1 MNDNNIKKA
10 LSVHSC
16 IDLTYNKH
24 TSPILLSLVNP
35 MSQHPDIN
43 DNIDSTSTNDE
54 QKTLSTSSDSLAHT
68 DIDASMSNEIEHE
81 ENKHLRIVNTFMK
94 RRTHMNKNAE
104 LALTAPEFSEYLVN
118 NSFGDGDLDGIDNLR
133 TLFADSPNG
142 SEAPLTLEIGFGL
155 GDSFIEMAA
164 AEPSRNFVGVEVH
177 EPGIGKCAYMAGTQ
191 ALTNVK
197 IINGDAIQLLKQL
210 PENHID
216 RIQLYFPDPWQK
228 KRHYKRRFVSPER
241 MEIVTRTL
249 KQGGWFHTA
258 TDWEHYAF
266 WMVEV
271 LDDFTGLTNQA
282 GAGKFTDR
290 PDFRPMTKFE
300 RRGLERGHGV
310 WDLIYIKD

>member
-1 MNDNNIKKA
+1 M
-10 LSVHSC
+10 
-16 IDLTYNKH
+16 TNK
-24 TSPILLSLVNP
+24 SLANP
-35 MSQHPDIN
+35 MSSHPD
-43 DNIDSTSTNDE
+43 TNTPV
-54 QKTLSTSSDSLAHT
+54 KNNSSDT
-68 DIDASMSNEIEHE
+68 EH
-81 ENKHLRIVNTFMK
+81 NDKHLRIVNTFMK

-104 LALTAPEFSEYLVN
+104 LALTDPEFAHYLVN
-118 NSFGDGDLDGIDNLR
+118 NSVGDGDLAGIDNLR
-133 TLFADSPNG
+133 ILFADSPNG
-142 SEAPLTLEIGFGL
+142 SKAPLTLEIGFGL

-164 AEPSRNFVGVEVH
+164 AEPTRNFVGIEVH

-191 ALTNVK
+191 GLSNVK

-241 MEIVTRTL
+241 MAIVTRSL
-249 KQGGWFHTA
+249 NQGGWFHTA

-266 WMVEV
+266 WMLDV
-271 LDDFTGLTNQA
+271 LDNFAGLSNHAGTGNFTP
-282 GAGKFTDR
+282 R

>member
-1 MNDNNIKKA
+1 
-10 LSVHSC
+10 
-16 IDLTYNKH
+16 
-24 TSPILLSLVNP
+24 

-43 DNIDSTSTNDE
+43 DHINGANTTDEQTSNSSNIMTPETQATTDTATSTD
-54 QKTLSTSSDSLAHT
+54 T
-68 DIDASMSNEIEHE
+68 DASGQADPTEG
-81 ENKHLRIVNTFMK
+81 KHIRIVNTFMK

-104 LALTAPEFSEYLVN
+104 LALTAPEFAHYLVN
-118 NSFGDGDLDGIDNLR
+118 NSFGDGNLDGIDDLR
-133 TLFADSPNG
+133 VLFADSPNG
-142 SEAPLTLEIGFGL
+142 SDAPLTLEIGFGL
-155 GDSFIEMAA
+155 GDSFIEMAT
-164 AEPSRNFVGVEVH
+164 AEPTRNFVGVEVH

-191 ALTNVK
+191 GLTNVK

-241 MEIVTRTL
+241 MAIVTRSL

-271 LDDFTGLTNQA
+271 LDGFTGLSNQA
-282 GAGKFTDR
+282 GVGNFTNR

>member
-1 MNDNNIKKA
+1 
-10 LSVHSC
+10 
-16 IDLTYNKH
+16 
-24 TSPILLSLVNP
+24 

-43 DNIDSTSTNDE
+43 DNINGANTTDE
-54 QKTLSTSSDSLAHT
+54 QNPNNSNIMNPEAQATT
-68 DIDASMSNEIEHE
+68 DTAISIDADASGQNEPATD
-81 ENKHLRIVNTFMK
+81 KHIRIVNTFMK

-104 LALTAPEFSEYLVN
+104 LALTAPEFAHYLVN
-118 NSFGDGDLDGIDNLR
+118 NSFGDGNLDGINDLR
-133 TLFADSPNG
+133 VLFADSPNG
-142 SEAPLTLEIGFGL
+142 SDAPLTVEIGFGL

-164 AEPSRNFVGVEVH
+164 AEPTRNFVGVEVH

-191 ALTNVK
+191 GLTNVK

-241 MEIVTRTL
+241 MAIVTRSL

-271 LDDFTGLTNQA
+271 LDGFAGLTNQA
-282 GAGKFTDR
+282 GAGNFTDR

>member
-1 MNDNNIKKA
+1 
-10 LSVHSC
+10 
-16 IDLTYNKH
+16 
-24 TSPILLSLVNP
+24 

-43 DNIDSTSTNDE
+43 DNINGTNTTDEQNPNSTNPMNPATQAATD
-54 QKTLSTSSDSLAHT
+54 TATS
-68 DIDASMSNEIEHE
+68 IDADASSQNEPTEG
-81 ENKHLRIVNTFMK
+81 KHIRIVNTFMK

-104 LALTAPEFSEYLVN
+104 LALTAPEFAHYLVN
-118 NSFGDGDLDGIDNLR
+118 NSFGDGNLDGINDLR
-133 TLFADSPNG
+133 VLFADSPNG
-142 SEAPLTLEIGFGL
+142 SDAPLTVEIGFGL

-164 AEPSRNFVGVEVH
+164 AEPTRNFVGVEVH

-191 ALTNVK
+191 GLTNVK

-241 MEIVTRTL
+241 MAIVTRSL

-271 LDDFTGLTNQA
+271 LDGFAGLTNQA
-282 GAGKFTDR
+282 GAGNFTDR

>member
-1 MNDNNIKKA
+1 
-10 LSVHSC
+10 
-16 IDLTYNKH
+16 
-24 TSPILLSLVNP
+24 

-43 DNIDSTSTNDE
+43 DNINGANTTDEQNPNSTNPMNPE
-54 QKTLSTSSDSLAHT
+54 AQATTVTAIS
-68 DIDASMSNEIEHE
+68 IDADASSQNEPETD
-81 ENKHLRIVNTFMK
+81 KHIRIVNTFMK

-104 LALTAPEFSEYLVN
+104 LALTAPEFAHYLVN
-118 NSFGDGDLDGIDNLR
+118 NSFGDGNLDGINDLR
-133 TLFADSPNG
+133 VLFADSPNG
-142 SEAPLTLEIGFGL
+142 SDAPLTVEIGFGL

-164 AEPSRNFVGVEVH
+164 AEPTRNFVGVEVH

-191 ALTNVK
+191 GLTNVK

-241 MEIVTRTL
+241 MAIVTRSL

-271 LDDFTGLTNQA
+271 LDSFAGLTNQA
-282 GAGKFTDR
+282 GAGNFTDR

>member
-1 MNDNNIKKA
+1 
-10 LSVHSC
+10 
-16 IDLTYNKH
+16 
-24 TSPILLSLVNP
+24 
-35 MSQHPDIN
+35 MSQHPNIN
-43 DNIDSTSTNDE
+43 DHINGANTTDE
-54 QKTLSTSSDSLAHT
+54 QNPNSSNIMNPATQATTDTATSMNT
-68 DIDASMSNEIEHE
+68 DASSQTEPTEG
-81 ENKHLRIVNTFMK
+81 KHIRIINTFMK

-104 LALTAPEFSEYLVN
+104 LALTAPEFAHYLVN
-118 NSFGDGDLDGIDNLR
+118 NSFGDGNLDGIDDLR
-133 TLFADSPNG
+133 VLFADSPNG
-142 SEAPLTLEIGFGL
+142 SDALLTVEIGFGL
-155 GDSFIEMAA
+155 GDSFIEMAT
-164 AEPSRNFVGVEVH
+164 AEPTRNFVGVEVH
-177 EPGIGKCAYMAGTQ
+177 EPGIGKCAYMAGTKG
-191 ALTNVK
+191 LTNVK

-241 MEIVTRTL
+241 MAIVTRSL

-271 LDDFTGLTNQA
+271 LDGFAGLTNQA
-282 GAGKFTDR
+282 GAGNFTDR

>member
-1 MNDNNIKKA
+1 
-10 LSVHSC
+10 
-16 IDLTYNKH
+16 
-24 TSPILLSLVNP
+24 

-43 DNIDSTSTNDE
+43 DNINGANTTDE
-54 QKTLSTSSDSLAHT
+54 QNPNNSNPMNPEAQAATNTATS
-68 DIDASMSNEIEHE
+68 IDADASSQNEPETD
-81 ENKHLRIVNTFMK
+81 KHIRIVNTFMK

-104 LALTAPEFSEYLVN
+104 LALTAPEFAHYLVN
-118 NSFGDGDLDGIDNLR
+118 NSFGDGNLDGINDLR
-133 TLFADSPNG
+133 VLFADSPNG
-142 SEAPLTLEIGFGL
+142 SDAPLTVEIGFGL

-164 AEPSRNFVGVEVH
+164 AEPTRNFVGVEVH

-191 ALTNVK
+191 GLTNVK

-228 KRHYKRRFVSPER
+228 KRHHKRRFVSPER
-241 MEIVTRTL
+241 MAIVTRSL

-271 LDDFTGLTNQA
+271 LDGFTGLTNQA
-282 GAGKFTDR
+282 GAGNFTDR

-300 RRGLERGHGV
+300 RRGINSGHGV

>member
-1 MNDNNIKKA
+1 
-10 LSVHSC
+10 
-16 IDLTYNKH
+16 
-24 TSPILLSLVNP
+24 

-43 DNIDSTSTNDE
+43 DHINGANNSTTDE
-54 QKTLSTSSDSLAHT
+54 QTSNNTMNPATQATT
-68 DIDASMSNEIEHE
+68 DTATSMDTDASSQAEPTEG
-81 ENKHLRIVNTFMK
+81 KHIRIVNTFMK

-104 LALTAPEFSEYLVN
+104 LALTAPEFAHYLVN
-118 NSFGDGDLDGIDNLR
+118 NSFGDGNLDGIDDLR
-133 TLFADSPNG
+133 VLFADSPNG
-142 SEAPLTLEIGFGL
+142 SDAPLTVEIGFGL

-164 AEPSRNFVGVEVH
+164 AEPTRNFVGVEVH

-191 ALTNVK
+191 GLTNVK

-241 MEIVTRTL
+241 MAIVTRSL

-271 LDDFTGLTNQA
+271 LDGFAGLTNQA
-282 GAGKFTDR
+282 GTGNFTDR

>member
-1 MNDNNIKKA
+1 
-10 LSVHSC
+10 
-16 IDLTYNKH
+16 
-24 TSPILLSLVNP
+24 
-35 MSQHPDIN
+35 MSQHPNIN
-43 DNIDSTSTNDE
+43 DHINGANTTDE
-54 QKTLSTSSDSLAHT
+54 QNPNSLNPMNPETHAITDTVTSMDADTSSQNEHVT
-68 DIDASMSNEIEHE
+68 D
-81 ENKHLRIVNTFMK
+81 KHIRIVNTFMK

-104 LALTAPEFSEYLVN
+104 LALTAPEFAHYLVN
-118 NSFGDGDLDGIDNLR
+118 NSFGDGNLDGINDLR
-133 TLFADSPNG
+133 ALFTDSPNG
-142 SEAPLTLEIGFGL
+142 SDAPLTVEIGFGL

-164 AEPSRNFVGVEVH
+164 AEPTRNFVGVEVH

-191 ALTNVK
+191 GLTNVK

-241 MEIVTRTL
+241 MAIVTRSL

-271 LDDFTGLTNQA
+271 LDGFAGLTNQA
-282 GAGKFTDR
+282 GAGNFTDR

>member
-1 MNDNNIKKA
+1 
-10 LSVHSC
+10 
-16 IDLTYNKH
+16 
-24 TSPILLSLVNP
+24 
-35 MSQHPDIN
+35 MSQHSDIN
-43 DNIDSTSTNDE
+43 DTINSNNTTDE
-54 QKTLSTSSDSLAHT
+54 QTSNNTNAPIDTDTNASQEVEPSSD
-68 DIDASMSNEIEHE
+68 
-81 ENKHLRIVNTFMK
+81 KHIRIVNTFMK

-118 NSFGDGDLDGIDNLR
+118 NSFGDGDLSGIDNLR
-133 TLFADSPNG
+133 ALFADSPNG
-142 SEAPLTLEIGFGL
+142 SDAPLTLEIGFGL

-164 AEPSRNFVGVEVH
+164 AEPTRNFVGVEVH

-191 ALTNVK
+191 DLSNVK

-241 MEIVTRTL
+241 MAIVTRSL

-271 LDDFTGLTNQA
+271 LDGFAGLTNKA
-282 GAGKFTDR
+282 GAGNFTDR

>member
-1 MNDNNIKKA
+1 
-10 LSVHSC
+10 
-16 IDLTYNKH
+16 
-24 TSPILLSLVNP
+24 
-35 MSQHPDIN
+35 MSQNPNIN
-43 DNIDSTSTNDE
+43 DSIDSTNTTDEPVTANTSTETSTTSDTDVDTINDE
-54 QKTLSTSSDSLAHT
+54 VQPEDS
-68 DIDASMSNEIEHE
+68 
-81 ENKHLRIVNTFMK
+81 KHIRIVNTFMK

-104 LALTAPEFSEYLVN
+104 LALTDSAFAEYLVN
-118 NSFGDGDLDGIDNLR
+118 NSFGDGDLEGIDNLR

-155 GDSFIEMAA
+155 GVSFIEMAA
-164 AEPSRNFVGVEVH
+164 AEPTRNFVGVEVH

-191 ALTNVK
+191 ELSNVK

-241 MEIVTRTL
+241 MAILTRSL

-271 LDDFTGLTNQA
+271 LDAFTGLTNQA
-282 GAGKFTDR
+282 GAGHFTDR

>member
-1 MNDNNIKKA
+1 
-10 LSVHSC
+10 
-16 IDLTYNKH
+16 
-24 TSPILLSLVNP
+24 
-35 MSQHPDIN
+35 MSQHPNMN
-43 DNIDSTSTNDE
+43 DNIDSTNTTDDTVASSTN
-54 QKTLSTSSDSLAHT
+54 T
-68 DIDASMSNEIEHE
+68 E
-81 ENKHLRIVNTFMK
+81 ESKHIRIVNTFMK

-104 LALTAPEFSEYLVN
+104 LALTDPAFAEYLVN
-118 NSFGDGDLDGIDNLR
+118 NSFGDGDLEGIHNLR
-133 TLFADSPNG
+133 TLFTDSPNG
-142 SEAPLTLEIGFGL
+142 SDAPLTLEIGFGL

-164 AEPSRNFVGVEVH
+164 AEPTRNFVGVEVH

-191 ALTNVK
+191 NLHNVK

-241 MEIVTRTL
+241 MAIVTRSL

-271 LDDFTGLTNQA
+271 LDAFSGLTNQA
-282 GAGKFTDR
+282 GAGNFTDR

>member
-1 MNDNNIKKA
+1 M
-10 LSVHSC
+10 SSHS
-16 IDLTYNKH
+16 
-24 TSPILLSLVNP
+24 
-35 MSQHPDIN
+35 DIN
-43 DNIDSTSTNDE
+43 DNATNSPNSDE
-54 QKTLSTSSDSLAHT
+54 QKLNSTNESVKTDPNTHAHT
-68 DIDASMSNEIEHE
+68 ETEPTSD
-81 ENKHLRIVNTFMK
+81 KHLRIVNTFMK

-104 LALTAPEFSEYLVN
+104 LALTAPEFADYLVN
-118 NSFGDGDLDGIDNLR
+118 NSFGDGNLTGIDDLR
-133 TLFADSPNG
+133 SLFSDSPNG
-142 SEAPLTLEIGFGL
+142 SDAPLTLEIGFGL

-164 AEPSRNFVGVEVH
+164 ADPTRNFVGVEVH

-191 ALTNVK
+191 NLTNVK

-241 MEIVTRTL
+241 MTIVTRSL

-266 WMVEV
+266 WMVDV
-271 LDDFTGLTNQA
+271 LDDFEGLTNQA
-282 GAGKFTDR
+282 GAGNFTDR

-300 RRGLERGHGV
+300 RRGLDRGHGV

>member
-1 MNDNNIKKA
+1 M
-10 LSVHSC
+10 SPHS
-16 IDLTYNKH
+16 
-24 TSPILLSLVNP
+24 
-35 MSQHPDIN
+35 DIN
-43 DNIDSTSTNDE
+43 DNATSHPTNEQNPNSTHEPLDVD
-54 QKTLSTSSDSLAHT
+54 TSAHT
-68 DIDASMSNEIEHE
+68 DAEPTSD
-81 ENKHLRIVNTFMK
+81 KHLRIVNTFMK

-104 LALTAPEFSEYLVN
+104 LALTDPEFAEYLVN
-118 NSFGDGDLDGIDNLR
+118 NSFGDGNLEGIDDLR
-133 TLFADSPNG
+133 SLFADTPNG
-142 SEAPLTLEIGFGL
+142 SDAPLTLEIGFGL

-164 AEPSRNFVGVEVH
+164 AEPTRNFVGIEVH

-191 ALTNVK
+191 GLTNVK

-241 MEIVTRTL
+241 MTIVTRSL

-271 LDDFTGLTNQA
+271 LDGFEGLTNQA
-282 GAGKFTDR
+282 GAGNFTDR

-300 RRGLERGHGV
+300 RRGLDRGHGV
-310 WDLIYIKD
+310 WDLIYLKD

>member
-1 MNDNNIKKA
+1 
-10 LSVHSC
+10 
-16 IDLTYNKH
+16 
-24 TSPILLSLVNP
+24 

-43 DNIDSTSTNDE
+43 DNINGANTTDEQNPNSTNPMNPATQAATD
-54 QKTLSTSSDSLAHT
+54 TATS
-68 DIDASMSNEIEHE
+68 IDADASSQNEPTEG
-81 ENKHLRIVNTFMK
+81 KHIRIVNTFMK

-104 LALTAPEFSEYLVN
+104 LALTAPEFAHYLVN
-118 NSFGDGDLDGIDNLR
+118 NSFGDGNLDGIDDLR
-133 TLFADSPNG
+133 VLFADSPNG
-142 SEAPLTLEIGFGL
+142 SDAPLTLEIGFGL

-164 AEPSRNFVGVEVH
+164 AEPTRNFVGVEVH

-191 ALTNVK
+191 GLTNVK

-241 MEIVTRTL
+241 MAIVTRSL

-271 LDDFTGLTNQA
+271 LDSFAGLTNKA
-282 GAGKFTDR
+282 GIGNFTDR

>member
-1 MNDNNIKKA
+1 
-10 LSVHSC
+10 
-16 IDLTYNKH
+16 
-24 TSPILLSLVNP
+24 
-35 MSQHPDIN
+35 MSQHSDIN
-43 DNIDSTSTNDE
+43 DTINSLDTTDE
-54 QKTLSTSSDSLAHT
+54 QTSNNTSAPIDT
-68 DIDASMSNEIEHE
+68 DTNARHEIEPGSD
-81 ENKHLRIVNTFMK
+81 KHIRIVNTFMK

-118 NSFGDGDLDGIDNLR
+118 NSFGDGDLSGIDDLR
-133 TLFADSPNG
+133 ALFADSPNG
-142 SEAPLTLEIGFGL
+142 SDAPLTLEIGFGW

-164 AEPSRNFVGVEVH
+164 AEPARNFVGVEVH

-191 ALTNVK
+191 NLSNVK

-241 MEIVTRTL
+241 MAIVTRSL

-271 LDDFTGLTNQA
+271 LDGFAGLTNKA
-282 GAGKFTDR
+282 GAGNFTDR

>member
-1 MNDNNIKKA
+1 
-10 LSVHSC
+10 
-16 IDLTYNKH
+16 
-24 TSPILLSLVNP
+24 
-35 MSQHPDIN
+35 MSQNPNIN
-43 DNIDSTSTNDE
+43 DSIDSTNTTDEPVTTNTSTETSTTSDTDVDTINDE
-54 QKTLSTSSDSLAHT
+54 VQPEDS
-68 DIDASMSNEIEHE
+68 
-81 ENKHLRIVNTFMK
+81 KHIRIVNTFMK

-104 LALTAPEFSEYLVN
+104 LALTDSAFAEYLVN
-118 NSFGDGDLDGIDNLR
+118 NSFGDGDLEGIDNLR

-155 GDSFIEMAA
+155 GVSFIEMAA
-164 AEPSRNFVGVEVH
+164 AEPTRNFVGVEVH

-191 ALTNVK
+191 ELSNVK

-241 MEIVTRTL
+241 MAILTRSL

-271 LDDFTGLTNQA
+271 LDAFTGLTNQA
-282 GAGKFTDR
+282 GAGHFTDR

>member
-1 MNDNNIKKA
+1 
-10 LSVHSC
+10 
-16 IDLTYNKH
+16 
-24 TSPILLSLVNP
+24 
-35 MSQHPDIN
+35 MSQHPNIN
-43 DNIDSTSTNDE
+43 DHINGANTTDE
-54 QKTLSTSSDSLAHT
+54 QNPNSSNIMNPATQATTDTATSMNT
-68 DIDASMSNEIEHE
+68 DASSQTDPIEG
-81 ENKHLRIVNTFMK
+81 KHIRIVNTFMK

-104 LALTAPEFSEYLVN
+104 LALTAPEFAHYLVN
-118 NSFGDGDLDGIDNLR
+118 NSCGDGNLDGIDDLR
-133 TLFADSPNG
+133 ALFADSSNG
-142 SEAPLTLEIGFGL
+142 SDAPLTVEIGFGL

-164 AEPSRNFVGVEVH
+164 AEPTRNFVGVEVH

-191 ALTNVK
+191 GLTNVK

-241 MEIVTRTL
+241 MAIVTRSL

-271 LDDFTGLTNQA
+271 LDGFTGLSNQA
-282 GAGKFTDR
+282 GVGNFTNR

>member
-1 MNDNNIKKA
+1 
-10 LSVHSC
+10 
-16 IDLTYNKH
+16 
-24 TSPILLSLVNP
+24 
-35 MSQHPDIN
+35 MSQHSDIN
-43 DNIDSTSTNDE
+43 DNVNSTDTTDEQTLNSTNE
-54 QKTLSTSSDSLAHT
+54 SI
-68 DIDASMSNEIEHE
+68 DIDTSAETEPTAD
-81 ENKHLRIVNTFMK
+81 KHIRIVNTFMK

-118 NSFGDGDLDGIDNLR
+118 NSFGDGDLTGIDNLR

-142 SEAPLTLEIGFGL
+142 AHAPLTVEIGFGL

-164 AEPSRNFVGVEVH
+164 ADPTRNFVGVEVH

-191 ALTNVK
+191 NLSNVK

-228 KRHYKRRFVSPER
+228 KRHYKRRFVSAER
-241 MEIVTRTL
+241 MTIVTRSL

-266 WMVEV
+266 WMLEV
-271 LDDFTGLTNQA
+271 LDGFDGLTNKA
-282 GAGKFTDR
+282 GVGNFTDR

-300 RRGLERGHGV
+300 RRGLDRGHGV
-310 WDLIYIKD
+310 WDLIYLKD

>member
-1 MNDNNIKKA
+1 
-10 LSVHSC
+10 
-16 IDLTYNKH
+16 
-24 TSPILLSLVNP
+24 

-43 DNIDSTSTNDE
+43 DNINGANTTDEQNPNSTNPMNPE
-54 QKTLSTSSDSLAHT
+54 AQATTVTAIS
-68 DIDASMSNEIEHE
+68 IDADASSQNEPETD
-81 ENKHLRIVNTFMK
+81 KHIRIVNTFMK

-104 LALTAPEFSEYLVN
+104 LALTAPEFAHYLVN
-118 NSFGDGDLDGIDNLR
+118 NSFGDGNLEGINDLR
-133 TLFADSPNG
+133 VLFADIPNG
-142 SEAPLTLEIGFGL
+142 SDAPLTVEIGFGL

-164 AEPSRNFVGVEVH
+164 AEPTRNFVGVEVH

-191 ALTNVK
+191 GLTNVK

-241 MEIVTRTL
+241 MAIVTRSL

-271 LDDFTGLTNQA
+271 LDGFAGLTNQA
-282 GAGKFTDR
+282 GAGNFTDR

>member
-1 MNDNNIKKA
+1 
-10 LSVHSC
+10 
-16 IDLTYNKH
+16 
-24 TSPILLSLVNP
+24 

-43 DNIDSTSTNDE
+43 DNINGANNNSTTDEQNPNSTNPMNPEAQAATD
-54 QKTLSTSSDSLAHT
+54 TATS
-68 DIDASMSNEIEHE
+68 IDADASSQNEPTEG
-81 ENKHLRIVNTFMK
+81 KHIRIVNTFMK

-104 LALTAPEFSEYLVN
+104 LALTAPEFAHYLVN
-118 NSFGDGDLDGIDNLR
+118 NSFGDGNLDGINDLR
-133 TLFADSPNG
+133 VLFAHSPNG
-142 SEAPLTLEIGFGL
+142 SDAPLTVEIGFGL

-164 AEPSRNFVGVEVH
+164 AEPTRNFVGVEVH

-191 ALTNVK
+191 GLTNVK

-241 MEIVTRTL
+241 MAIVTRSL

-271 LDDFTGLTNQA
+271 LDGFAGLTNQA
-282 GAGKFTDR
+282 GAGNFTDR

>member
-1 MNDNNIKKA
+1 
-10 LSVHSC
+10 
-16 IDLTYNKH
+16 
-24 TSPILLSLVNP
+24 
-35 MSQHPDIN
+35 MSQHSDIN
-43 DNIDSTSTNDE
+43 DTINSNNTTDE
-54 QKTLSTSSDSLAHT
+54 QTSNNTHAPIDTDTNASQEIEPSSD
-68 DIDASMSNEIEHE
+68 
-81 ENKHLRIVNTFMK
+81 KHIRIVNTFMK

-118 NSFGDGDLDGIDNLR
+118 NSFGDGDLSGIDDLR
-133 TLFADSPNG
+133 ALFADSPNG
-142 SEAPLTLEIGFGL
+142 SDAPLTLEIGFGL

-164 AEPSRNFVGVEVH
+164 AEPTRNFVGVEVH

-191 ALTNVK
+191 DLSNVK

-241 MEIVTRTL
+241 MAIVTRSL

-271 LDDFTGLTNQA
+271 LDGFAGLTNKA
-282 GAGKFTDR
+282 GAGNFTDR

>member
-1 MNDNNIKKA
+1 
-10 LSVHSC
+10 
-16 IDLTYNKH
+16 
-24 TSPILLSLVNP
+24 

-43 DNIDSTSTNDE
+43 DNINGANTTDEQNPNSTNPMNPE
-54 QKTLSTSSDSLAHT
+54 AQAAT
-68 DIDASMSNEIEHE
+68 DTAISIDADASGQNEPETD
-81 ENKHLRIVNTFMK
+81 KHIRIVNTFMK

-104 LALTAPEFSEYLVN
+104 LALTAPEFAHYLVN
-118 NSFGDGDLDGIDNLR
+118 NSFGDGNLDGINDLR
-133 TLFADSPNG
+133 VLFADSPNG
-142 SEAPLTLEIGFGL
+142 SDAPLTVEIGFGL

-164 AEPSRNFVGVEVH
+164 AEPTRNFVGVEVH

-191 ALTNVK
+191 GLTNVK

-241 MEIVTRTL
+241 MAIVTRSL

-271 LDDFTGLTNQA
+271 LDGFAGLTNQA
-282 GAGKFTDR
+282 GAGNFTDR

>member
-1 MNDNNIKKA
+1 
-10 LSVHSC
+10 
-16 IDLTYNKH
+16 
-24 TSPILLSLVNP
+24 

-43 DNIDSTSTNDE
+43 DNATSSNTTDEQNLNSTNE
-54 QKTLSTSSDSLAHT
+54 PI
-68 DIDASMSNEIEHE
+68 DIDTSAHNETEPAAD
-81 ENKHLRIVNTFMK
+81 KHIRIVNTFMK

-104 LALTAPEFSEYLVN
+104 LALTDPEFAEYLVN
-118 NSFGDGDLDGIDNLR
+118 NSFGDGNLEGIDNLR
-133 TLFADSPNG
+133 LLFADSPNG
-142 SEAPLTLEIGFGL
+142 SDAPLTVEIGFGL

-164 AEPSRNFVGVEVH
+164 AEPARNFVGIEVH

-191 ALTNVK
+191 SLTNVK

-241 MEIVTRTL
+241 MAIVTRSL

-266 WMVEV
+266 WMVDV
-271 LDDFTGLTNQA
+271 LDEFAGLTNQA
-282 GAGKFTDR
+282 GAGNFTDR

-300 RRGLERGHGV
+300 RRGLDRGHGV

>member
-1 MNDNNIKKA
+1 
-10 LSVHSC
+10 
-16 IDLTYNKH
+16 
-24 TSPILLSLVNP
+24 

-43 DNIDSTSTNDE
+43 DHINGANNSTTDE
-54 QKTLSTSSDSLAHT
+54 QTSNNTMNPLTQATT
-68 DIDASMSNEIEHE
+68 DTATSMDTDASSQAEPTEG
-81 ENKHLRIVNTFMK
+81 KHIRIVNTFMK

-104 LALTAPEFSEYLVN
+104 LALTAPEFAHYLVN
-118 NSFGDGDLDGIDNLR
+118 NSFGDGNLDGIDDLR
-133 TLFADSPNG
+133 ALFADSPNG
-142 SEAPLTLEIGFGL
+142 SAAPLTLEIGFGL

-164 AEPSRNFVGVEVH
+164 AEPTRNFVGVEVH

-191 ALTNVK
+191 GLTNVK

-241 MEIVTRTL
+241 MAIVTRSL

-271 LDDFTGLTNQA
+271 LDGFAGLTNQA
-282 GAGKFTDR
+282 GAGNFTDR

-310 WDLIYIKD
+310 WDLIYIKG

>member
-1 MNDNNIKKA
+1 
-10 LSVHSC
+10 
-16 IDLTYNKH
+16 
-24 TSPILLSLVNP
+24 
-35 MSQHPDIN
+35 MSQHSDIN
-43 DNIDSTSTNDE
+43 DTINSLDTTDE
-54 QKTLSTSSDSLAHT
+54 QTSNNTSAPIDT
-68 DIDASMSNEIEHE
+68 DTNARHEIEPGSD
-81 ENKHLRIVNTFMK
+81 KHIRIVNTFMK

-118 NSFGDGDLDGIDNLR
+118 NSFGNGDLSGIDDLR
-133 TLFADSPNG
+133 ALFADSPNG
-142 SEAPLTLEIGFGL
+142 SDAPLTLEIGFGL

-164 AEPSRNFVGVEVH
+164 AEPARNFVGVEVH

-191 ALTNVK
+191 NLSNVK

-241 MEIVTRTL
+241 MAIVTRSL

-271 LDDFTGLTNQA
+271 LDGFAGLTNKA
-282 GAGKFTDR
+282 GAGNFTDR

>member
-1 MNDNNIKKA
+1 
-10 LSVHSC
+10 
-16 IDLTYNKH
+16 
-24 TSPILLSLVNP
+24 
-35 MSQHPDIN
+35 MSQHPNIN
-43 DNIDSTSTNDE
+43 DHINGANNSTNDE
-54 QKTLSTSSDSLAHT
+54 QNPNSSNIMNPTNQATTDTATSMET
-68 DIDASMSNEIEHE
+68 DASSQAEPTEG
-81 ENKHLRIVNTFMK
+81 KHIRIVNTFMK

-104 LALTAPEFSEYLVN
+104 LALTAPEFAHYLVN
-118 NSFGDGDLDGIDNLR
+118 NSFGNGNLDGIDDLR
-133 TLFADSPNG
+133 ALFADSPNG
-142 SEAPLTLEIGFGL
+142 SAAPLTLEIGFGL

-164 AEPSRNFVGVEVH
+164 AEPTRNFVGVEVH

-191 ALTNVK
+191 GLTNVK
-197 IINGDAIQLLKQL
+197 IINGDAIQLLEQL

-241 MEIVTRTL
+241 MAIVTRSL

-271 LDDFTGLTNQA
+271 LDGFAGLTNQA
-282 GAGKFTDR
+282 GAGNFTDR

>member
-1 MNDNNIKKA
+1 
-10 LSVHSC
+10 
-16 IDLTYNKH
+16 
-24 TSPILLSLVNP
+24 
-35 MSQHPDIN
+35 MSQHSDIN
-43 DNIDSTSTNDE
+43 DNANSTPTDEQHLTHTHDSHTNDAIDID
-54 QKTLSTSSDSLAHT
+54 TDTDTNT
-68 DIDASMSNEIEHE
+68 DISHEIEPATD
-81 ENKHLRIVNTFMK
+81 KHLRIVNTFMK

-104 LALTAPEFSEYLVN
+104 LALTDPEFAEYLVN
-118 NSFGDGDLDGIDNLR
+118 NSLGDGNLEGIDNLR
-133 TLFADSPNG
+133 ALFTDSPNG
-142 SEAPLTLEIGFGL
+142 VDAPLTLEIGFGL

-164 AEPSRNFVGVEVH
+164 AEPTRNFVGIEVH

-191 ALTNVK
+191 GLTNVK

-241 MEIVTRTL
+241 MDIVTRSL

-271 LDDFTGLTNQA
+271 LDGFAGLTNQA
-282 GAGKFTDR
+282 GAGNFTDR

>member
-1 MNDNNIKKA
+1 
-10 LSVHSC
+10 
-16 IDLTYNKH
+16 
-24 TSPILLSLVNP
+24 
-35 MSQHPDIN
+35 MSQPTDIN
-43 DNIDSTSTNDE
+43 DSINSTDTTDEHTLNSTNEPINTD
-54 QKTLSTSSDSLAHT
+54 TSESQ
-68 DIDASMSNEIEHE
+68 EIEPTSD
-81 ENKHLRIVNTFMK
+81 KHIRIVNTFMK

-118 NSFGDGDLDGIDNLR
+118 NSFGDGDLSGIDDLR
-133 TLFADSPNG
+133 VLFADSPNG

-155 GDSFIEMAA
+155 GVSFIEMAA

-191 ALTNVK
+191 ELSNVK

-241 MEIVTRTL
+241 MTILTRSL
-249 KQGGWFHTA
+249 KQGGWFHAA

-271 LDDFTGLTNQA
+271 LDGFAGLTNKA
-282 GAGKFTDR
+282 GAGNFTDR

-300 RRGLERGHGV
+300 RRGLDRGHGV